1 MAVTLGGGIT
11 MTYGSCGESARGVN
25 TPRSSHRWYSRRSTS
40 CGLYWGGN
48 ANRGSGI
55 PYYRQG
61 AKGRGRARNGGR
73 SRHSAPF
80 RAFPRSLEYP
90 PMPDE
95 SPALPTSRIARWLAT
110 GILTLLLVALYFRE
124 GRRLLPLTAPPAG
137 VPVPPPPRSE
147 ERRVGKECR
156 SRWSPY

>member
-61 AKGRGRARNGGR
+61 AKRRGRARNGGR
-73 SRHSAPF
+73 SRPSAPF
-80 RAFPRSLEYP
+80 RALPRSLEYP

-95 SPALPTSRIARWLAT
+95 SPALPTSRLAPVLAT
-110 GILTLLLVALYFRE
+110 GILFLLSVCPSLRV
-124 GRRLLPLTAPPAG
+124 GRPLLPP
-137 VPVPPPPRSE
+137 
-147 ERRVGKECR
+147 
-156 SRWSPY
+156 

>member
-61 AKGRGRARNGGR
+61 GKGRGRARNGGG
-73 SRHSAPF
+73 F
-80 RAFPRSLEYP
+80 RDFAAFP
-90 PMPDE
+90 
-95 SPALPTSRIARWLAT
+95 
-110 GILTLLLVALYFRE
+110 GI
-124 GRRLLPLTAPPAG
+124 GRAAG
-137 VPVPPPPRSE
+137 GGRGEIS
-147 ERRVGKECR
+147 GGGG
-156 SRWSPY
+156 S

>member
-73 SRHSAPF
+73 SPHFAPF

-90 PMPDE
+90 PQPDE
-95 SPALPTSRIARWLAT
+95 TPALPPSPIPRWLAT
-110 GILTLLLVALYFRE
+110 GIPILLIGAPYFPQ
-124 GRRLLPLTAPPAG
+124 GR
-137 VPVPPPPRSE
+137 PPPP
-147 ERRVGKECR
+147 
-156 SRWSPY
+156 

>member
-61 AKGRGRARNGGR
+61 AKRRGRARNGGR

-80 RAFPRSLEYP
+80 RAFPRSLEY
-90 PMPDE
+90 
-95 SPALPTSRIARWLAT
+95 
-110 GILTLLLVALYFRE
+110 
-124 GRRLLPLTAPPAG
+124 
-137 VPVPPPPRSE
+137 RSE
-147 ERRVGKECR
+147 EHTSELQSLTNLVCR
-156 SRWSPY
+156 LLLEKKKTK

>member
-73 SRHSAPF
+73 SPHSPPF
-80 RAFPRSLEYP
+80 PALPRPPEYP
-90 PMPDE
+90 PLPDG
-95 SPALPTSRIARWLAT
+95 SPALPPSPIAPLLPT
-110 GILTLLLVALYFRE
+110 GIPLLLI
-124 GRRLLPLTAPPAG
+124 GPPHF
-137 VPVPPPPRSE
+137 P
-147 ERRVGKECR
+147 
-156 SRWSPY
+156 

>member
-61 AKGRGRARNGGR
+61 AKRRAHCGP
-73 SRHSAPF
+73 SAPF
-80 RAFPRSLEYP
+80 RALPRSLEYV

-110 GILTLLLVALYFRE
+110 GLLILLMVALYFRD
-124 GRRLLPLTAPPAG
+124 GRRLLPLTASPAG
-137 VPVPPPPRSE
+137 VPVPPPPPLPLPPPP
-147 ERRVGKECR
+147 GTAQ
-156 SRWSPY
+156 PTP

>member
-11 MTYGSCGESARGVN
+11 MTYGAAGESARGV
-25 TPRSSHRWYSRRSTS
+25 TPPRSSHRWYSRRSTS

-61 AKGRGRARNGGR
+61 AKRRGRARNSVC

-90 PMPDE
+90 RMPDE
-95 SPALPTSRIARWLAT
+95 SPALPTSRIPRWLPP
-110 GILTLLLVALYFRE
+110 GLLILLLIALYFRA
-124 GRRLLPLTAPPAG
+124 GPRLLPLT
-137 VPVPPPPRSE
+137 
-147 ERRVGKECR
+147 
-156 SRWSPY
+156 

>member
-1 MAVTLGGGIT
+1 MAVTLR
-11 MTYGSCGESARGVN
+11 CRPN
-25 TPRSSHRWYSRRSTS
+25 TTRSTS

-61 AKGRGRARNGGR
+61 GKGRGRARNGGR

-137 VPVPPPPRSE
+137 VPVPPPPAA
-147 ERRVGKECR
+147 
-156 SRWSPY
+156 SPASPPGTAQPTP